1 MTEPTSSDALEERVA
16 SLPWPELQ
24 SALDA
29 RGFAQTPALL
39 SAQECGK
46 LAGLYESGSF
56 RSTVVMAR
64 HRFGEGE
71 YKYFANPLPDLV
83 ARLRAAFYAPLA
95 EVANRWAE
103 NLGEDIRY
111 PDTLES
117 FLQRCHRAGQTRP
130 TPLMLHYTP
139 GDWNALHQDLY
150 GEVAFPLQI
159 VTVLDRPGRDFEGG
173 EFVLLEQRPRAQS
186 RAHVQPLRR
195 GAFLIFTTRQRPVQ
209 GSRGFYRAAMRHGV
223 STLTAGQRTTLG
235 IIFHDAA

>member
-103 NLGEDIRY
+103 HLGEDAAHHERRRRRSGAERLR
-111 PDTLES
+111 PDA
-117 FLQRCHRAGQTRP
+117 RHAPVGTR
-130 TPLMLHYTP
+130 
-139 GDWNALHQDLY
+139 
-150 GEVAFPLQI
+150 
-159 VTVLDRPGRDFEGG
+159 
-173 EFVLLEQRPRAQS
+173 
-186 RAHVQPLRR
+186 
-195 GAFLIFTTRQRPVQ
+195 
-209 GSRGFYRAAMRHGV
+209 
-223 STLTAGQRTTLG
+223 
-235 IIFHDAA
+235 